1 MPRAK
6 TSSARKTKPV
16 EQPKRRRLT
25 HDARKDMILQEAIK
39 FFSEVG
45 FDGGTRDL
53 TLRMGVKQPL
63 LYRFFPSKD
72 DLVKN
77 VYDAV
82 YIGRWRHDW
91 SRLIVDRSL
100 PLRERLIEFYD
111 EYAEIMFQPEWIR
124 IFLFSGLK
132 GVDIN
137 RRYVSFMEENVLKRI
152 CEEIR
157 HEHGLP
163 TVEDVPITK
172 QELAAFWVF
181 HGGVFYYGV
190 RREVYGVA
198 VQTDVGEF
206 IRLAVDGLLAGY
218 PAVAKKVL
226 EAQTRVSARVDRDR
240 VGTHDMDSSNDPAAV
255 ETPARKRS
263 PRRKAAI

>member
-6 TSSARKTKPV
+6 TNSVRKTKPA

-25 HDARKDMILQEAIK
+25 HEARKNMILQEAIK

-53 TLRMGVKQPL
+53 ALRMGVKQPL
-63 LYRFFPSKD
+63 LYRFFPSKE

-91 SRLIVDRSL
+91 SRLIADRSL
-100 PLRERLIEFYD
+100 PLRERLIEFYE

-137 RRYVSFMEENVLKRI
+137 KQYVPFMEENVLKRI

-157 HEHGLP
+157 QDNGLP
-163 TVEDVPITK
+163 TIEEVPITN

-190 RREVYGVA
+190 RREVYGVQ
-198 VQTDVGEF
+198 VHTDVDEF

-218 PAVAKKVL
+218 PAVARKVL
-226 EAQTRVSARVDRDR
+226 ENQAGVKNRQSEIHQVDGTRSMTTAPK
-240 VGTHDMDSSNDPAAV
+240 VGPKRAL
-255 ETPARKRS
+255 RK
-263 PRRKAAI
+263 KAGA

>member
-6 TSSARKTKPV
+6 TDSVRKTKAAEP
-16 EQPKRRRLT
+16 PKRRRLT

-53 TLRMGVKQPL
+53 ALRMGVKQPL
-63 LYRFFPSKD
+63 LYRFFPSKE

-82 YIGRWRHDW
+82 YIGRLRHNW
-91 SRLIVDRSL
+91 GRLIVDRSL

-137 RRYVSFMEENVLKRI
+137 RQYVPFMEENVLKRI

-157 HEHGLP
+157 HDNRLP
-163 TVEDVPITK
+163 SIEEVPITN

-190 RREVYGVA
+190 RREVYGVE
-198 VQTDVGEF
+198 VHTDVREF
-206 IRLAVDGLLAGY
+206 IQLAVDGLLAGY
-218 PAVAKKVL
+218 PAVARKVL
-226 EAQTRVSARVDRDR
+226 ESQIGTKNARGKSPRVDGDIGA
-240 VGTHDMDSSNDPAAV
+240 VKVAA
-255 ETPARKRS
+255 
-263 PRRKAAI
+263 PRRRTERKKAGA